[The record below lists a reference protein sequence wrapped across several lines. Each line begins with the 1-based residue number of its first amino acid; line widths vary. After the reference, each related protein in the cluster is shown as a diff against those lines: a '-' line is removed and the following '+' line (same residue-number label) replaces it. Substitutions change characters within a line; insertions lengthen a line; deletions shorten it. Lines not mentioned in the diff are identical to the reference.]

1 MALLSAPLDFLDL
14 LPQPPPPDGAD
25 DAAHLPMLERG
36 AAKDRLERA
45 RALLNAGRTWIRAR
59 HDAGAAGLSVCR
71 LLTELMDRL
80 VVGLWRDLLEEVRL
94 PKDLCLVALGGFGRR
109 EQSPHS
115 DVDLLLL
122 RGRRAAESKI
132 APQARA
138 FLTVLWDLKLQV
150 GWSVRTADE
159 CARGAAADHTVLTAL
174 LDRRLL
180 AGDEPLFERLDGP
193 VLRDLLTH
201 RADAFVAAK
210 VEEMRARREH
220 YGESVF
226 VLEPNLKL
234 GEGGLRDLETAL
246 WIAQARFR
254 ARGLDGLLTQ
264 SILPPSDVQALRSA
278 RDFLLRTRNHL
289 HFLTRRK
296 EDRLTFDLQEM
307 VAPFLGF
314 EAQDDVLPVE
324 QFMRRY
330 YIAARAIRRAADGL
344 VARGEE
350 AARPP
355 ARAPGRR
362 IGQFKVFQGRLTLE
376 AAPELL
382 RREPWWN
389 VHAFRVADEEGLPLY
404 SWLQDQIRQALPQLA
419 EASSDERVREAL
431 LELLLRPGSR
441 GQFLFEMHEL
451 GVLGAVMP
459 EFGRITAHHQHDLYH
474 VYTVDVHSLF
484 AARRLYGLRAGEAV
498 EEVPE
503 LSREMQELE
512 DPLPL
517 YLGMLL
523 HDAGKGM
530 GGNHSENGRALMV
543 QLGERLR
550 LTPRQREIAE
560 FLVLHHLL
568 MSSTSQRRDISDPEL
583 VARFADTC
591 GDVEKLVC
599 LYLLTWADIASVGP
613 GMWTEWKARLLAEL
627 FHGARA
633 RLLGEPHD
641 AAGHLATARRT
652 FEDRW
657 ARAFGSAGAARLSE
671 VFPDRYFLAADA
683 ECARLH
689 GSLLERVARH
699 GFAAALRHRK
709 GSAHSELTLAA
720 ADRPGLLAL
729 FAGVLS
735 AHGIDVHRARIVSTT
750 DGRALDVFDV
760 AGPRAGPLER
770 SRWRNARAD
779 LLKVLRGEATVDDV
793 LRRRRPNALFERPV
807 PRVATRVTVDNR
819 ASGRFSVV
827 DVRAE
832 DRVGLLYVIAS
843 ALREAG
849 ATIALAKIA
858 TEGNR
863 AIDSFYVTRDGA
875 KIADPAEVD
884 ALERRIHD
892 AVDAFEGARPA
903 GRA

>member
-14 LPQPPPPDGAD
+14 LPQPPPHDGAD
-25 DAAHLPMLERG
+25 DAAHLPALEPGG
-36 AAKDRLERA
+36 AGDRLERA
-45 RALLNAGRTWIRAR
+45 RALLTAGRSWIRAR
-59 HDAGAAGLSVCR
+59 HDAGASGLSVCR

-80 VVGLWRDLLEEVRL
+80 VIGLWRELVEEARL
-94 PKDLCLVALGGFGRR
+94 PRDLALVALGGYGRR

-122 RGRRAAESKI
+122 RGRRAPESKV
-132 APQARA
+132 APIARA
-138 FLTVLWDLKLQV
+138 FLNLLWDLKLQV
-150 GWSVRTADE
+150 GWSIRSPDQ
-159 CARGAAADHTVLTAL
+159 CARAASADHTVLTAL
-174 LDRRLL
+174 LDRRLHT
-180 AGDEPLFERLDGP
+180 GDEALFERLDGA
-193 VLRDLLTH
+193 VMRDLLTQ
-201 RADAFVAAK
+201 RADAFVSAK
-210 VEEMRARREH
+210 VEEMRARRER

-254 ARGLDGLLTQ
+254 ARGLDGLLMQ
-264 SILPPSDVQALRSA
+264 SVLPPSDVRALRSA

-314 EAQDDVLPVE
+314 EAQEDLLPVE

-344 VARGEE
+344 VSRCEE
-350 AARPP
+350 ATRPTARVP
-355 ARAPGRR
+355 ARR
-362 IGQFKVFQGRLTLE
+362 IGHFKVFQGKLTLD
-376 AAPELL
+376 APPELL
-382 RREPWWN
+382 RREPWWILR
-389 VHAFRVADEEGLPLY
+389 AFHLADEEGLPLY

-419 EASSDERVREAL
+419 EARSDDRVREAF
-431 LELLLRPGSR
+431 LELFSRPGSR

-451 GVLGAVMP
+451 GALGAVMP

-484 AARRLYGLRAGEAV
+484 ATRRLYGLRAGEAV

-503 LSREMQELE
+503 LSREMHELE

-530 GGNHSENGRALMV
+530 GGNHSEKGRVLMV

-583 VARFADTC
+583 VARFAQTC

-627 FHGARA
+627 FHRARA

-641 AAGHLATARRT
+641 VAGQLATARRV

-657 ARAFGSAGAARLSE
+657 ARMWGAARAARLSE
-671 VFPDRYFLAADA
+671 VLPERYFLAADVESA
-683 ECARLH
+683 TLH
-689 GSLLERVARH
+689 ASLLERVARH
-699 GFAAALRHRK
+699 GFAAALRRRT
-709 GSAHSELTLAA
+709 GGAYSELTLAA
-720 ADRPGLLAL
+720 PDRSGLLAL

-735 AHGIDVHRARIVSTT
+735 AHRIDVHRARIISTT

-779 LLKVLRGEATVDDV
+779 LLKVLRGEATVDEV
-793 LRRRRPNALFERPV
+793 LRRRRPNALFERPM
-807 PRVATRVTVDNR
+807 PRVMTGVTVDNR
-819 ASGRFSVV
+819 ASERFSVV

-832 DRVGLLYVIAS
+832 DRVGLLYVLAS

-849 ATIALAKIA
+849 AAIALAKIA
-858 TEGNR
+858 TEGNC
-863 AIDSFYVTRDGA
+863 AID
-875 KIADPAEVD
+875 
-884 ALERRIHD
+884 
-892 AVDAFEGARPA
+892 
-903 GRA
+903 